1 MLGGEW
7 NQDEL
12 VQLLEGL
19 EQFGYGNWTDVAC
32 YVDTK
37 NPTECRNAANQY
49 FVNGKKEFMLYIPI
63 ITIYSKKKLFMLYVI
78 KNLLTSI
85 DTTV

>member
-49 FVNGKKEFMLYIPI
+49 FVNGKKEFMPCKQHA
-63 ITIYSKKKLFMLYVI
+63 IYFYLLNKLNLFILYVRKELNDI
-78 KNLLTSI
+78 K
-85 DTTV
+85 

>member
-49 FVNGKKEFMLYIPI
+49 FVNGKKEFMRYIIPF
-63 ITIYSKKKLFMLYVI
+63 ITIYST
-78 KNLLTSI
+78 NLIYLCYM
-85 DTTV
+85 

>member
-1 MLGGEW
+1 MSSDLNRFEEESPGSKMLGGDW

-49 FVNGKKEFMLYIPI
+49 FVNGK
-63 ITIYSKKKLFMLYVI
+63 YV
-78 KNLLTSI
+78 
-85 DTTV
+85 